1 MTARGRVI
9 YLDVD
14 DEITSAAARIRAAE
28 GTRVAVVLPHGSR
41 VATSRIN
48 FRLLARDA
56 TTNGKRLSIVAS
68 DGATR
73 ALAASAG
80 LPIFATVGEY
90 ESSVEGGGSD
100 VGDDPGSAA
109 ATGVLDGERDD
120 EPMLVSETV
129 ATPSS
134 RPRGRRDGMAET
146 DVGDETDSAAT
157 GAAAAVGTGAA
168 TGAIAASA
176 GQAGPAANVA
186 PVVASTEARRAA
198 RAPAAIPAARV
209 VADSPDAPGM
219 DRDRDR
225 PRPSRAEP
233 AGWRGVRLPI
243 GRTPLAIGLGVLAL
257 ALVVGGAVG
266 FLFLPTATAVVT
278 PREASLGPTSLRIVA
293 STTATQP
300 DPERLIVPARSIEIP
315 LEASGTFP
323 ATGKRIEE
331 AKATGAVRFEN
342 LDFTSTNSIPKGS
355 VVATDSGTQFR
366 TDKAVTVKKADLVGL
381 TVVPSHATVSVT
393 AVDAGPEGNVPPNSI
408 KNVPRGE
415 EPFFLKVSNLEAT
428 TGGQRTEFK
437 RVKQE
442 DVDAATAALTQ
453 ELEAKFADR
462 LDDPD
467 LPGDAATVFPE
478 TKTLGAPVF
487 DVEPATLVGQE
498 VETFE
503 LKATNTGTVVAVDET
518 PVQAVAEARIQSS
531 VTPGYQLIDG
541 SGQVDPAPAEITNG
555 VITFPVV
562 VTARQLLVLDTDAI
576 EREIMGKPLAQAR
589 EILATYG
596 EAQLDVWPEWVG
608 TVPTLESRVEVLA
621 QQPEEAP

>member
-1 MTARGRVI
+1 MSAPGRVI

-56 TTNGKRLSIVAS
+56 TTNGKRLSIVAG
-68 DGATR
+68 DGGTR

-90 ESSVEGGGSD
+90 ESSVEGGGREA
-100 VGDDPGSAA
+100 GDASASAA
-109 ATGVLDGERDD
+109 GAGVVAAEADEADD

-134 RPRGRRDGMAET
+134 RPRGRRDGLATE
-146 DVGDETDSAAT
+146 DEDETGTAAA
-157 GAAAAVGTGAA
+157 GAAAAGPGTAGAGAA
-168 TGAIAASA
+168 AAAAGAA
-176 GQAGPAANVA
+176 PTVA

-198 RAPAAIPAARV
+198 RAPADIPAARV
-209 VADSPDAPGM
+209 VADSPDAPGAEH
-219 DRDRDR
+219 DRVR
-225 PRPSRAEP
+225 PPRAEP
-233 AGWRGVRLPI
+233 FGVRGFRLPI
-243 GRTPLAIGLGVLAL
+243 GRTALAIGLGVLAL

-278 PREASLGPTSLRIVA
+278 PREATLGPTPLRIVA
-293 STTATQP
+293 STTATEP
-300 DPERLIVPARSIEIP
+300 DLERLIVPARTIEIP
-315 LEASGTFP
+315 QEASGTFP
-323 ATGKRIEE
+323 ATGKRVEE
-331 AKATGAVRFEN
+331 EKAKGAVRFEN
-342 LDFTSTNSIPKGS
+342 LDPTGSNTVARGSI
-355 VVATDSGTQFR
+355 VTTDSGIRFS
-366 TDKAVTVKKADLVGL
+366 TDKAVTIKPAELVGL
-381 TVVPSHATVSVT
+381 TIVPSRASVNVT

-415 EPFFLKVSNLEAT
+415 EPFFLKVTNLDAT
-428 TGGQRTEFK
+428 TGGKHTEFK

-442 DVDAATAALTQ
+442 DVDAAVAALTA
-453 ELEAKFADR
+453 ELAAKFEDR

-478 TKTLGAPVF
+478 TKALGAPVF

-503 LKATNTGTVVAVDET
+503 LKATSSGTVVAVDTT

-531 VTPGYQLIDG
+531 VTPGYQLIDD
-541 SGQVDPAPAEITNG
+541 SSEVDPAPAEISGG

-576 EREIMGKPLAQAR
+576 KREIMGKPLAQAR

-596 EAQLDVWPEWVG
+596 VAQLEVWPDWVG
-608 TVPTLESRVEVLA
+608 TVPTLDSRVEVVA
-621 QQPEEAP
+621 QPPEEAP